1 MSTRMSKIRIEREEE
16 DVLDEGNMS
25 KLIKASAQRNGEG
38 IHVAKCPEVSG
49 EKQGDG

>member
-1 MSTRMSKIRIEREEE
+1 MSTRMSIIRIEREKG
-16 DVLDEGNMS
+16 VLDEGNMS